1 METLLVLKAKA
12 FATGRPG
19 EDRNNEGERP
29 QPAHRAGRANEGAI
43 NNGERRE
50 KRRHPMSCDCDNS
63 WIHPAADGLRGKA
76 WAGRAENNGIWLSC
90 AAPPDGRLDTTAYGV
105 LSRVKLQTC
114 DELAGATDKAPS
126 PPSPNDIESPLSW

>member
-63 WIHPAADGLRGKA
+63 WIHPAANGLRGKA
-76 WAGRAENNGIWLSC
+76 WAGRAEINGIWLLR
-90 AAPPDGRLDTTAYGV
+90 AAPADGRLDSTACGV
-105 LSRVKLQTC
+105 LSRVTRQCC
-114 DELAGATDKAPS
+114 DGLAGAASRGRKS
-126 PPSPNDIESPLSW
+126 PC